1 MRGGLLHETT
11 KVSWKGREGGG
22 EGKGREGGGKGRE
35 GGGKLRKILTPGLD
49 WSGPRHLPRHEK
61 WIQKWAT
68 IGPGAITLRVHASRI
83 ELRIFCPTRT
93 KHYSD

>member
-22 EGKGREGGGKGRE
+22 EGRE

-61 WIQKWAT
+61 R
-68 IGPGAITLRVHASRI
+68 L
-83 ELRIFCPTRT
+83 
-93 KHYSD
+93 